1 MRAPGDIDAVS
12 KRLFLLVVRELEARS
27 VLRAVDAPAIERYV
41 RAEEVARLA
50 LARIAR
56 RAELEGDEAW
66 SQRVTHGGYGQH
78 ADVKTYL
85 AASKDA
91 AAFAADLMLTP
102 RARASLRE
110 QLPAGVDPW
119 REFVGGHAVA

>member
-1 MRAPGDIDAVS
+1 MRPPADLDGVS
-12 KRLFLLVVRELEARS
+12 KRLFSLVVRELESRG
-27 VLRAVDAPAIERYV
+27 VLRDIDAPTIARYV

-50 LARIAR
+50 LARIGR
-56 RAELEGDEAW
+56 RADAEGDDAW

-78 ADVKTYL
+78 SDVKTYL

-91 AAFAADLMLTP
+91 AAYAADLMLTP
-102 RARASLRE
+102 RARAGLRE

-119 REFVGGHAVA
+119 EEFVRAER